1 MAFIYGYRDNVHSSL
16 GNSAMTDIRYAE
28 PHKVL
33 QHWPYSV
40 ACVRWGYDKGTSL
53 FGEFGNKGT
62 TPEIKQRMHDLH
74 YQLLKLANRDLYS
87 NKPSRYVDNK
97 ETYLFETEQGE
108 KIAVFF
114 KDGNAHFGKPAD
126 IRAYDGEKIRGIAGV
141 VEVEGRLVNCRGEVI
156 DESPPKEIPIELR
169 SILVES

>member
-1 MAFIYGYRDNVHSSL
+1 MD
-16 GNSAMTDIRYAE
+16 DIRYAE

-40 ACVRWGYDKGTSL
+40 ACVRWGEDDSKSLLVEPYCHKSKTSP
-53 FGEFGNKGT
+53 KV
-62 TPEIKQRMHDLH
+62 KQRIHDLQF
-74 YQLLKLANRDLYS
+74 QLKELANRDLYS
-87 NKPSRYVDNK
+87 SKPLWSVDNK
-97 ETYLFETEQGE
+97 ETYLFETAEGE

-114 KDGNAHFGKPAD
+114 KDGNAHFGSLAD

>member
-1 MAFIYGYRDNVHSSL
+1 MD
-16 GNSAMTDIRYAE
+16 DIRYAE

-40 ACVRWGYDKGTSL
+40 ACVKWGYDTNTSL
-53 FGEFGNKGT
+53 FGDFHSSKT
-62 TPEIKQRMHDLH
+62 TPEIKQRINELH
-74 YQLLKLANRDLYS
+74 YQLKELANRDLYS
-87 NKPSRYVDNK
+87 SKPLWSVDNK
-97 ETYLFETEQGE
+97 ETYLFETAEGE

-114 KDGNAHFGKPAD
+114 KDGNAHFGGLAD
-126 IRAYDGEKIRGIAGV
+126 IRAYDGRTIRGVKGV
-141 VEVEGRLVNCRGEVI
+141 VEVEGRLINCRGGVI